1 MNQSIQKE
9 ASRQNNQR
17 LLRVHVVVGITFS
30 LFMYISVFFG
40 IFAIVLP
47 YISAWEKPSKHYA
60 MPDIRNINYSA
71 MIDPVLADPDYPMI
85 NGVQIRLPGYRGNP
99 SLTIYAPFTQRRI
112 FNPNTNEEVKNEGKQ
127 SQLARFLNHMHY
139 GRPLKDFGY
148 WLFGFV
154 AVAGLFLVVGGLV
167 LVIVKKFNNTGKNAQ
182 SRFSKWHRKIFTWV
196 FPPFIII
203 TLTGALMNIGWTMS
217 MPMTYVV
224 SKGETFQ
231 EWKLTDPVLF
241 PALPR
246 IEKKNDI
253 VPMLKMNELIKRAQ
267 EINPDINFNKIILI
281 NWKDSSAQA
290 KLEGYNPYMPFLNGI
305 SNDPSVTLKG
315 IDGSLISQNKVMDK
329 HWSGL
334 IYDSM
339 MFLHKLFGVDTF
351 TRFFVVFIMLISA
364 FALGFGV
371 LLWLEKKAK
380 VFPKDIPV
388 YQGMGKLSLAVMIG
402 VIPATGLLFV
412 LQWILPFDMQDRFLL
427 QKGMFA
433 VFWIATY
440 TWACYKINS
449 YETAKQFLKIAAVF
463 FVISPFLH
471 FYSSGFSPVRL
482 WNENMGNIL
491 GVDIGLFIFALILF
505 YVSVKLPSSREE
517 AQKFWTRIL

>member
-1 MNQSIQKE
+1 MNELKE
-9 ASRQNNQR
+9 EKRQFKQR
-17 LLRVHVVVGITFS
+17 LLRVHVVIGITFS

-47 YISAWEKPSKHYA
+47 YVSAWEKPSKHYS
-60 MPDIRNINYSA
+60 MPDIRTINYST
-71 MIDPVLADPDYPMI
+71 MIDPVLDEPDYPMI

-99 SLTIYAPFTQRRI
+99 SVTIYAPFTKKRI
-112 FNPNTNEEVKNEGKQ
+112 FNPNTNEEVENEGKQ
-127 SQLARFLNHMHY
+127 SQLAMFLNGMHY
-139 GRPLKDFGY
+139 GRYLKDFGY

-154 AVAGLFLVVGGLV
+154 GVAGLFLIIGGVTLV
-167 LVIVKKFNNTGKNAQ
+167 LVNKFKDTGKNAQ

-217 MPMTYVV
+217 APMTYVV
-224 SKGETFQ
+224 SKGETYK
-231 EWKLTDPVLF
+231 EWKLTNPVLY
-241 PALPR
+241 PDLPR
-246 IEKKNDI
+246 IEKNNNN
-253 VPMLKMNELIKRAQ
+253 VVMLKMNDLIKKAQ
-267 EINPDINFNKIILI
+267 EINPEINFNKITLI

-315 IDGSLISQNKVMDK
+315 HDGTLISQQKVMDK

-334 IYDSM
+334 VYDSM
-339 MFLHKLFGVDTF
+339 MFLHLLFGVDTF
-351 TRFFVVFIMLISA
+351 TRFFVVFLMIIST

-380 VFPKDIPV
+380 AFPKEVPV

-402 VIPATGLLFV
+402 VIPSTGLLFA
-412 LQWILPFDMQDRFLL
+412 LQWILPFDMQDRFLF

-433 VFWIATY
+433 IFWIGTY

-449 YETAKQFLKIAAVF
+449 YETAKQFLKIASLF
-463 FVISPFLH
+463 FIISPFIH
-471 FYSSGFSPVRL
+471 FYSSGFSPMRL

-491 GVDIGLFIFALILF
+491 GVDIGLFVFALILF
-505 YVSVKLPSSREE
+505 YVSIKLPKTRTE
-517 AQKFWTRIL
+517 AQKFWIRIL